1 MCKKILLLVGT
12 RPEAVKLAP
21 VALELRRRSGFDCLL
36 CSTGQHREMA
46 AQALADFDLSYD
58 RNLDVMTADQSL
70 AALTAKL
77 LTALDTLYAEETPD
91 MVVVQGDTTS
101 VMTAALAAFYRHVPV
116 GHVEAGLRSFN
127 RRAPFPEE
135 INRKLTAGL
144 ADLHFAPTQSARSN
158 LLAEGVPEDAVS
170 VTGNT
175 VIDALLQTAERN
187 RTQPELVPEAV
198 RAAVE
203 SGKKIVLVTAHRR
216 ETYEAGFE
224 RICRGILAVGGH
236 RDDVVFVY
244 PVHRNP
250 NVRAPVFALLGRH
263 RNILLLDPLPYRA
276 FVALMQTAF
285 FVLTDSGGIQE
296 EAPALGKPV
305 LVMRDVTER
314 PEGVATGNA
323 LLTGTDA
330 DSIAGH
336 VNRLLDDEHFHCS
349 MSRARS
355 PYGDGKSAGRI
366 ADILEDYF
374 LNHRR

>member
-1 MCKKILLLVGT
+1 MRKKILLLVGT

-21 VALELRRRSGFDCLL
+21 MALELRRRSGIDCLL
-36 CSTGQHREMA
+36 CATGQHREMST
-46 AQALADFDLSYD
+46 QALADFDLRYD

-70 AALTAKL
+70 AELTARL
-77 LTALDTLYAEETPD
+77 LPALDTLYAEEAPD

-101 VMTAALAAFYRHVPV
+101 VMTAALAAFYRHIPV

-135 INRKLTAGL
+135 INRKLTGCL
-144 ADLHFAPTQSARSN
+144 ADLHFAPTESARSN
-158 LLAEGVPEDAVS
+158 LLAEGIPEDAVF

-187 RTQPELVPEAV
+187 RCRPGLVPEAV

-203 SGKKIVLVTAHRR
+203 QDKKIILVTAHRR
-216 ETYEAGFE
+216 ENYEAGFE
-224 RICRGILAVGGH
+224 RICRGILAVAEQ
-236 RDDVVFVY
+236 RDDVLFVY

-250 NVRAPVFALLGRH
+250 HVRAPVFSLLDRH

-276 FVALMQTAF
+276 FVALMQTAS

-314 PEGVATGNA
+314 PEGVAAGNA
-323 LLTGTDA
+323 LLTGTAA
-330 DSIAGH
+330 DSIAEYIR
-336 VNRLLDDEHFHCS
+336 RLLDDKQFYRG

-366 ADILEDYF
+366 ADILEKYF
-374 LNHRR
+374 EKHRT

>member
-1 MCKKILLLVGT
+1 VRKKILLLIGT

-36 CSTGQHREMA
+36 CATGQHREMA
-46 AQALADFDLSYD
+46 AQALADFDVSYD
-58 RNLDVMTADQSL
+58 RNLDVMTAGQSL
-70 AALTAKL
+70 AGLTARL
-77 LTALDTLYAEETPD
+77 LPALDALYAEEAPD
-91 MVVVQGDTTS
+91 TVVVQGDTTS
-101 VMTAALAAFYRHVPV
+101 VTAAALAAFYRHIPV

-135 INRKLTAGL
+135 INRKLAGCL
-144 ADLHFAPTQSARSN
+144 ADLHFAPTESARAN
-158 LLAEGVPEDAVS
+158 LLAESVPEDAVF

-187 RTQPELVPEAV
+187 RTQPGLVPEAV
-198 RAAVE
+198 RVAA
-203 SGKKIVLVTAHRR
+203 GHGRKAVLVTAHRR

-224 RICRGILAVGGH
+224 RICRGILAVAGR

-250 NVRAPVFALLGRH
+250 QVRAPVFSLLGGH

-276 FVALMQTAF
+276 FVALMQTAS

-314 PEGVATGNA
+314 PEGVAAGNA

-336 VNRLLDDEHFHCS
+336 VNRLLDDEHLYYS

-366 ADILEDYF
+366 ADILEKY
-374 LNHRR
+374 LENHST